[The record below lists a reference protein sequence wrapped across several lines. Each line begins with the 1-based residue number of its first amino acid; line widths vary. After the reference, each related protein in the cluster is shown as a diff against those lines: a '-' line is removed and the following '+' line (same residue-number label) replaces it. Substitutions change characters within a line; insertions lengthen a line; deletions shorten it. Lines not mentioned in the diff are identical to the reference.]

1 MRSGEIWQ
9 NGKRQEET
17 FDILSTQVG
26 KMKKKEKGVEICS
39 KYFIGNKKLKRKKR
53 GLKYYKLSIPE

>member
-17 FDILSTQVG
+17 FDILSKQVG
-26 KMKKKEKGVEICS
+26 KMKKK
-39 KYFIGNKKLKRKKR
+39 RR
-53 GLKYYKLSIPE
+53 GLKFVANILSATKS